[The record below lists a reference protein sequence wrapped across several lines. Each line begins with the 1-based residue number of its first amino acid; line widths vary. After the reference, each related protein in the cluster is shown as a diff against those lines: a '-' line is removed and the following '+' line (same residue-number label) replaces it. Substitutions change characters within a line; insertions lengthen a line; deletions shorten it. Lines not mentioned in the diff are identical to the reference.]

1 MAAVHAATTSHPLD
15 VHPRPPRAT
24 CAACTSQY
32 DGSASPMGPRREG
45 SRPQLPVPTDL
56 ALGGDSGAGGE
67 HGVHRAECG
76 EPDHVVERRRD
87 AASVEAVHVTVRAGD
102 QEVEDEREAE

>member
-24 CAACTSQY
+24 CAACASQY
-32 DGSASPMGPRREG
+32 DGSASPMSCSAPLPLIGNQTPPRKAKSASEPPITGPIEYAATRW
-45 SRPQLPVPTDL
+45 PIATPIT
-56 ALGGDSGAGGE
+56 
-67 HGVHRAECG
+67 
-76 EPDHVVERRRD
+76 
-87 AASVEAVHVTVRAGD
+87 ASVEAVHMTVRAGD